1 MGMIA
6 TYARCVRIHEIPGCN
21 PPVVKADVLISD
33 GVIEHYDWNNHIHR
47 K

>member
-21 PPVVKADVLISD
+21 PPCSKSRCSD
-33 GVIEHYDWNNHIHR
+33 F
-47 K
+47 